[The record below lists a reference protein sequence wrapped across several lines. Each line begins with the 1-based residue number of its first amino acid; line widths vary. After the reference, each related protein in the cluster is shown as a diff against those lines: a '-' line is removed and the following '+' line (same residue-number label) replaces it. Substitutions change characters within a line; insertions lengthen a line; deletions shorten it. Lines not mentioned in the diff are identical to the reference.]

1 MCEDLGYI
9 DCRLLLT
16 HFRIPW
22 ESLDEG
28 LLPLMSDEDVIRLLK
43 YVPRLRELDVHIE
56 IGVSLVERHMMER
69 MMSKGNGVVIEEII
83 EVHDLNDAIRKE
95 FDSESGNNA
104 STSKL
109 AHLSDGSY
117 DNDFSVFE
125 SVNGFPPPRFA
136 KRMNEKKAKR
146 MNDEFEFRNVL
157 AKIDFE
163 FGLENLKVEQDN
175 DVDWKHDPRHLADE
189 PKEII
194 DLFDKLDQVIDE
206 LDRAIDERDQAIK
219 G

>member
-22 ESLDEG
+22 EPLDEG

-136 KRMNEKKAKR
+136 KRMNDIRE
-146 MNDEFEFRNVL
+146 
-157 AKIDFE
+157 
-163 FGLENLKVEQDN
+163 VEQDN